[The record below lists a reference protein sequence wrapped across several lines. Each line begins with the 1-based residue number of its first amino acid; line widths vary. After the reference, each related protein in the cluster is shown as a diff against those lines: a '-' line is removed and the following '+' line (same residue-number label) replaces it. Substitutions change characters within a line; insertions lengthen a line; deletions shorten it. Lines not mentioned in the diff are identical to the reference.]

1 MINWRAYSQLLLAR
15 SRELSREPE
24 VVFWVFFFP
33 VLLAVALGIA
43 FRNKPPD
50 KVDVAVVEHPNAAR
64 VVRALNAAPPLA
76 AEVIGTEDA
85 ARQFRLGKVAL
96 VVYPGQVYSYRY
108 DPNRPD
114 SMLALSLADA
124 ALQKAA
130 GRADPIRIHEQ
141 AVTEPGARYIDF
153 LIPGLLGLNL
163 MSGGM
168 WGMGFALVD
177 MRVKKLLK
185 RLVATPMRR
194 TDFLLALVSSRL
206 ILMLAEVILLLL
218 VGRLIFK
225 MVIQGSLG
233 SIIVV
238 SAAGSLSF
246 AGIGLLCASRAQK
259 IETISGLMNLVMLP
273 MFVLSGIFFSADRF
287 PAAMQP
293 FIRILPLTALNDALR
308 SVILEGASLE
318 AQALRLLIL
327 TAWGI
332 VSFLLALRLF
342 RWVN

>member
-1 MINWRAYSQLLLAR
+1 MNLRAYSQLLLAR
-15 SRELSREPE
+15 TRELSREPE
-24 VVFWVFFFP
+24 VVFWVFIFP

-43 FRNKPPD
+43 FRDKPPD
-50 KVDVAVVEHPNAAR
+50 TVYVAVVEHANAER
-64 VVRALNAAPPLA
+64 VARALNAAPPLV
-76 AEVIGTEDA
+76 AEVIGTEDS

-96 VVYPGQVYSYRY
+96 VVYPGQVYGYRY
-108 DPNRPD
+108 DPSRPD
-114 SMLALSLADA
+114 SLLALSLADA

-130 GRADPIRIHEQ
+130 GRTDLVRTHQQP
-141 AVTEPGARYIDF
+141 VTEPGARYIDF

-168 WGMGFALVD
+168 WGMGFAIVD

-194 TDFLLALVSSRL
+194 SDFLLAFLTSRL
-206 ILMLAEVILLLL
+206 ALMLIEVILLLL
-218 VGRLIFK
+218 VGRLLFH
-225 MVIQGSLG
+225 MVIQGSLR
-233 SIIVV
+233 SIVVV
-238 SAAGSLSF
+238 SAIGSLCF

-293 FIRILPLTALNDALR
+293 FIRALPLTALNDALR

-318 AQALRLLIL
+318 AQSLRLLIMA
-327 TAWGI
+327 AWGA
-332 VSFLLALRLF
+332 VSFVLALRLF

>member
-1 MINWRAYSQLLLAR
+1 
-15 SRELSREPE
+15 
-24 VVFWVFFFP
+24 
-33 VLLAVALGIA
+33 
-43 FRNKPPD
+43 
-50 KVDVAVVEHPNAAR
+50 
-64 VVRALNAAPPLA
+64 
-76 AEVIGTEDA
+76 
-85 ARQFRLGKVAL
+85 
-96 VVYPGQVYSYRY
+96 
-108 DPNRPD
+108 
-114 SMLALSLADA
+114 
-124 ALQKAA
+124 
-130 GRADPIRIHEQ
+130 
-141 AVTEPGARYIDF
+141 
-153 LIPGLLGLNL
+153 

-194 TDFLLALVSSRL
+194 SDFLLALVSSRL
-206 ILMLAEVILLLL
+206 ILMLVEVILLLL

-327 TAWGI
+327 TTWGA